1 MDILILGMLML
12 KQFTVYEMR
21 KHIEMN
27 FTSMSSSSMGSIQAA
42 IKKLLLHGMVR
53 FDEYV
58 ENGVNKKMYEIT
70 DAGREHFLDRISKP
84 MIHKEK
90 SMELVK
96 LFFMGL
102 VETDKR
108 PELLTAYIAELEKE
122 LAFLSDVKRRTDAM
136 PKINDAYFAQ
146 FHENAVGQRFSLTE
160 LQDIAF
166 YQVAMLELAIA
177 KIEAELAWFNGLVK
191 RLESNHD

>member
-12 KQFTVYEMR
+12 KQFTIYEMR

-42 IKKLLLHGMVR
+42 IKKLLQHGMVR
-53 FDEYV
+53 FDEYA

-70 DAGREHFLDRISKP
+70 DAGRKHFLAGISKP

-108 PELLTAYIAELEKE
+108 PELLMAYIAELEKE
-122 LAFLSDVKRRTDAM
+122 LAFLNDVKRKTDAM
-136 PKINDAYFAQ
+136 PEIDDAYLAQ
-146 FHENAVGQRFSLTE
+146 FQENVVSQQFSLNK

-166 YQVAMLELAIA
+166 YQVATLELAIA
-177 KIEAELAWFNGLVK
+177 KIEAELAWFNGFVK
-191 RLESNHD
+191 RLGTNQ

>member
-12 KQFTVYEMR
+12 KKFTIYEMR

-27 FTSMSSSSMGSIQAA
+27 FTSMMGSIQAA
-42 IKKLLLHGMVR
+42 IKKLLQHGMVR

-70 DAGREHFLDRISKP
+70 DTGREHFLAGISKP

-96 LFFMGL
+96 LFFMGM
-102 VETDKR
+102 VESGKR
-108 PELLTAYIAELEKE
+108 PELLAAYIAELKKE
-122 LAFLSDVKRRTDAM
+122 LAFLNDVKQRADAM
-136 PKINDAYFAQ
+136 PEIN
-146 FHENAVGQRFSLTE
+146 GS
-160 LQDIAF
+160 DI
-166 YQVAMLELAIA
+166 YIC
-177 KIEAELAWFNGLVK
+177 K
-191 RLESNHD
+191 

>member
-12 KQFTVYEMR
+12 KKLTIYEMR

-42 IKKLLLHGMVR
+42 IKKLLHHGMVR

-70 DAGREHFLDRISKP
+70 DAGREYFLAAISKP
-84 MIHKEK
+84 MLHKEK
-90 SMELVK
+90 SMELAK
-96 LFFMGL
+96 LFFMGM
-102 VETDKR
+102 VESGKR
-108 PELLTAYIAELEKE
+108 PELLAAYIAELRKE
-122 LAFLSDVKRRTDAM
+122 LAFLNDVKRRTDAM
-136 PKINDAYFAQ
+136 PEIDDVFLAQ
-146 FHENAVGQRFSLTE
+146 IQENTVGQRFSVSKLR
-160 LQDIAF
+160 DIAF

-177 KIEAELAWFNGLVK
+177 KIDAEITWFEGFVK
-191 RLESNHD
+191 RLETHS